1 MSPST
6 AAETSPA
13 ESSPE
18 RDRSEWGGERDGE
31 GGVTATEARGPSPVA
46 GSMEDDTELRT
57 DGNSLLKAVWLGRL
71 RLTRLLLEG
80 GAYINESNDKGET
93 ALMVACSTQHADRQ
107 SSSKT
112 RMVKYLLDNRADPNI
127 QDKSGKTALIHACIR
142 RAGGEVVSLLL
153 ENGADP
159 SLEDRTGASALVYAI
174 NADDKDALKH
184 LLDACKAKGKEVI
197 IITTDKS
204 SSGTKTTKQYLNV
217 PPSPRVEDRQSPPPC
232 ASPSDVEL
240 RPPGLG
246 SPPAEKDSDFF
257 GPQTGH
263 PSGCGASKALNEP
276 GSPTRK
282 GGNLRRARL
291 PQLKRLQSEP
301 WGLIAPSVLAA
312 SSRPDEAQS
321 AGTDSEVLRSISDV
335 SLAKRRPLSRANSID
350 SKDPALFPTV
360 TEQLLKIPASPAP
373 AWTAA
378 YEKGQAPHPRVARRG
393 TLPADPEKGGLG
405 PSGPSAL
412 KEPASLSQLENDL
425 YDLALQP
432 GADPP
437 GSTCLEPGKG
447 SSDRRRLNGSH
458 VSLFHGS
465 RESLDTAPTVSPSPA
480 CRRPPHLLERRGS
493 GTLLPVRVSHSRP
506 GFLPPLRANPNPP
519 VPDVRPGGKPSSPLA
534 SGLKPMVP
542 VAPSSPKRL
551 DLRGQRKLLRRH
563 SMQSEQMTQLSD
575 FEGIA
580 T

>member
-1 MSPST
+1 MM
-6 AAETSPA
+6 
-13 ESSPE
+13 
-18 RDRSEWGGERDGE
+18 D
-31 GGVTATEARGPSPVA
+31 
-46 GSMEDDTELRT
+46 DDTELRT

-93 ALMVACSTQHADRQ
+93 ALMVACSTQHADQQ

-204 SSGTKTTKQYLNV
+204 SSGTKTTRRYLNV
-217 PPSPRVEDRQSPPPC
+217 PPSPKAEDRPSPPPC
-232 ASPSDVEL
+232 ASPSNVTL
-240 RPPGLG
+240 KAPGLG
-246 SPPAEKDSDFF
+246 SPPAEKEDDVF
-257 GPQTGH
+257 GLQAGR
-263 PSGCGASKALNEP
+263 PSGCNASKALNEP

-282 GGNLRRARL
+282 AGNLRRARL

-312 SSRPDEAQS
+312 SSRQDEAQS
-321 AGTDSEVLRSISDV
+321 TGTDREVLKSISDG
-335 SLAKRRPLSRANSID
+335 SLAKRRPLSRTNSID
-350 SKDPALFPTV
+350 SKDPTLFPTV
-360 TEQLLKIPASPAP
+360 TEQLLKFPASPAP
-373 AWTAA
+373 ASWKAA
-378 YEKGQAPHPRVARRG
+378 CEKGQAPHPRLAPRG
-393 TLPADPEKGGLG
+393 TLPVDPEKGGLG
-405 PSGPSAL
+405 PPGPSAL
-412 KEPASLSQLENDL
+412 TEPASLAQLENDL
-425 YDLALQP
+425 YDLELQP

-437 GSTCLEPGKG
+437 GSVRLEPGKG
-447 SSDRRRLNGSH
+447 PSDRKKLNSCH

-465 RESLDTAPTVSPSPA
+465 RESLDAVPGASPSSA
-480 CRRPPHLLERRGS
+480 RRRPPHLLERRGS
-493 GTLLPVRVSHSRP
+493 GTLLLDRIPHTRP
-506 GFLPPLRANPNPP
+506 GFLPPLNVNLNPP
-519 VPDVRPGGKPSSPLA
+519 IPDIRSSGRPSSPLA
-534 SGLKPMVP
+534 SGVKSMVP
-542 VAPSSPKRL
+542 IAPSSPKRA
-551 DLRGQRKLLRRH
+551 DARSKRKLLRRH
-563 SMQSEQMTQLSD
+563 SMQIEQMKQLSD
-575 FEGIA
+575 FEEIM